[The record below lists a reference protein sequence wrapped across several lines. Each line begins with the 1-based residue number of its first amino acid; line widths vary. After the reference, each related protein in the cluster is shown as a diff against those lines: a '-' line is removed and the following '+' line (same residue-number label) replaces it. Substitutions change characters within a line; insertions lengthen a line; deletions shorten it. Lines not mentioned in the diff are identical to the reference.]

1 MKMVEVPT
9 ENSLAQSTLKH
20 IEDAKAEKQ
29 RIKNLVLSLDRKNEE
44 DERKQTERSAAAS
57 NGIRINYG
65 DDKKQKRPP
74 QSSWNYK
81 DW

>member
-1 MKMVEVPT
+1 MKVVDIPS
-9 ENSLAQSTLKH
+9 ENVLAQTTLKH
-20 IEDAKAEKQ
+20 IDDAKAEKQ
-29 RIKNLVLSLDRKNEE
+29 RIKNLVLNLDRKNEE
-44 DERKQTERSAAAS
+44 DERRQVERTAAA
-57 NGIRINYG
+57 NGMKIFYG

>member
-1 MKMVEVPT
+1 MKVVDIPS
-9 ENSLAQSTLKH
+9 ENALAQTTLKH

-29 RIKNLVLSLDRKNEE
+29 RIKNLVLNLDRKNEE
-44 DERKQTERSAAAS
+44 DERRQLERNGAA
-57 NGIRINYG
+57 NGMKISYG

>member
-1 MKMVEVPT
+1 MKTVDIPS
-9 ENSLAQSTLKH
+9 ENSLAQTTLKH

-29 RIKNLVLSLDRKNEE
+29 KIKNLVLNLDRKAEE
-44 DERKQTERSAAAS
+44 DERRQLERAAAA
-57 NGIRINYG
+57 NGIKITYG
-65 DDKKQKRPP
+65 DDKKQKRLP

>member
-1 MKMVEVPT
+1 MKTVEIPS
-9 ENSLAQSTLKH
+9 ENALAQMTLKH

-29 RIKNLVLSLDRKNEE
+29 RIKNLVLNLDRKNEE
-44 DERKQTERSAAAS
+44 DERRQLERNAAA
-57 NGIRINYG
+57 NGIKITYG
-65 DDKKQKRPP
+65 DDKKHRRPP

>member
-1 MKMVEVPT
+1 MKTVEIPS
-9 ENSLAQSTLKH
+9 ENALAQMTLKH

-29 RIKNLVLSLDRKNEE
+29 RIKNLVLNLDRKNEE
-44 DERKQTERSAAAS
+44 DERRQLERNAAA
-57 NGIRINYG
+57 NGIKITYG
-65 DDKKQKRPP
+65 DEKRQRRHP

>member
-1 MKMVEVPT
+1 MKVVDIPS
-9 ENSLAQSTLKH
+9 ENALAQTTLKH

-29 RIKNLVLSLDRKNEE
+29 RIKNLVLKLDRKNEE
-44 DERKQTERSAAAS
+44 DERRQLERTAAA
-57 NGIRINYG
+57 NGMKISYG

>member
-1 MKMVEVPT
+1 MVEVPT

-29 RIKNLVLSLDRKNEE
+29 RIKNLVLNLDRKNEE
-44 DERKQTERSAAAS
+44 DERRQTERTAAS
-57 NGIRINYG
+57 NGVRINYG
-65 DDKKQKRPP
+65 DDKKQKRPS

-81 DW
+81 EW

>member
-1 MKMVEVPT
+1 MKTVEIPS
-9 ENSLAQSTLKH
+9 ENALAQMTLKH

-29 RIKNLVLSLDRKNEE
+29 RIKNLVLNLDRKNEE
-44 DERKQTERSAAAS
+44 DERRQMERNAAA
-57 NGIRINYG
+57 NGIKITYG
-65 DDKKQKRPP
+65 DEKRKRPP

>member
-29 RIKNLVLSLDRKNEE
+29 RIKNLVLNLDRKNEE
-44 DERKQTERSAAAS
+44 DERRQTERTAAA
-57 NGIRINYG
+57 NGIKINYG
-65 DDKKQKRPP
+65 EDKKQKRPS
-74 QSSWNYK
+74 QSSWSYK

>member
-1 MKMVEVPT
+1 MKTVDIPS
-9 ENSLAQSTLKH
+9 ENTLAQTTLKH

-29 RIKNLVLSLDRKNEE
+29 KIKNLVLNLDRKAEE
-44 DERKQTERSAAAS
+44 DERRQLERTAAA
-57 NGIRINYG
+57 NGIKITYG
-65 DDKKQKRPP
+65 DDKKQKRPS

>member
-1 MKMVEVPT
+1 MKVVDIPS
-9 ENSLAQSTLKH
+9 ENALAQTTLKH

-29 RIKNLVLSLDRKNEE
+29 RIKNLVLNLDRKNEE
-44 DERKQTERSAAAS
+44 DERRQMERNAAT
-57 NGIRINYG
+57 NGIRVSYG
-65 DDKKQKRPP
+65 DDKKQKRLP

>member
-1 MKMVEVPT
+1 MKTLDVPSG
-9 ENSLAQSTLKH
+9 NMLAQTTLKH

-29 RIKNLVLSLDRKNEE
+29 RIKNLVLNLDRKNEE
-44 DERKQTERSAAAS
+44 DERRQTERAAAA
-57 NGIRINYG
+57 NGIKILYG
-65 DDKKQKRPP
+65 DERKQRRPP

>member
-1 MKMVEVPT
+1 MKTVDVPT
-9 ENSLAQSTLKH
+9 ENALAQMTLKH

-29 RIKNLVLSLDRKNEE
+29 RIKNLVLNLDRKNEE
-44 DERKQTERSAAAS
+44 DERRQLERNAGT
-57 NGIRINYG
+57 NGIKISHG
-65 DDKKQKRPP
+65 DEKRQRRPP

>member
-1 MKMVEVPT
+1 MKTVDIPSGNT
-9 ENSLAQSTLKH
+9 LAQTTLKH

-29 RIKNLVLSLDRKNEE
+29 RIKNLVLNLDRKNEE
-44 DERKQTERSAAAS
+44 DERKQTERTAAA

-65 DDKKQKRPP
+65 DDRKQKRPP